1 MTASKRIAAAILRH
15 NRLFAL
21 LLALVV
27 AVLAAGIPRLEFSTD
42 NRAFFSRDNPEYRDL
57 LALDADYTGT
67 DGLLF
72 LLVPPKGAAFDP
84 ATLEALRDF
93 TDDAWQIPYVLRVD
107 SPVNLSLS
115 RSEGD
120 EILIEPLL
128 PDTGPLTDDDAT
140 RFRKGL
146 ADLDEAE
153 GRFVSEGGDAF
164 GMSVQLVLP
173 GTEAGRDEAQ
183 AHVTGMLDA
192 WRAAHPGWQFR
203 VTGGFLGGLALE
215 RIAIEDL
222 TWLVP
227 LAALIVVVILLYMM
241 RTVVGAVTTIVVAV
255 CGTVATLG
263 IAGWTGIVLTAGTA
277 ISPLSVLVLLTASC
291 IHIMLSWMR
300 ALDGDAPDRA
310 IAAALEENLGA
321 VTVTNLTTAIGFLC
335 LNFSQAPPLRDM
347 GNIIAFGL
355 LVGLAATLVVVPLGL
370 RFDRREHAARI
381 PVTHTMMD
389 RLALGVLR
397 RWKLWLW
404 LFPIGVLVA
413 ITGILRIGYDDSIF
427 RYFSPRTE
435 FRQSADAISEKL
447 SGLDSLQFS
456 FEAPE
461 GSVFDPAF
469 LASVDRFANW
479 LETQPEVISVTS
491 IADILKRMNAAMT
504 GDETRRL
511 PDSREANA
519 QLMMLYEFSLPPGH
533 DLTST
538 IDVSRTKTR
547 LIAGLRVASSNET
560 RDLAARSEAWL
571 ARNEPVIATRASG
584 ISVAFARLSQQN
596 NRQMLLGLGV
606 VLAAISGIMML
617 TLRSFTYGVISLVPN
632 LVPAVLA
639 FGLWGY
645 TFRDVNL
652 GSTVVT
658 TMTFGIVVDDTVH
671 FLMHYL
677 RRRRAGLAAEPALR
691 DTFSVVGAAIII
703 TSLAL
708 MAGFAVMTLSGFVIN
723 RHIGA
728 LTVFVVGFALL
739 ADLLFLPALLLALKK
754 GRR

>member
-1 MTASKRIAAAILRH
+1 MTASQRIARAILRH
-15 NRLFAL
+15 NRLFLLVLAL
-21 LLALVV
+21 LVAGLAT
-27 AVLAAGIPRLEFSTD
+27 GIPRLQFSTD

-57 LALDADYTGT
+57 LALDAAYNST

-72 LLVPPKGAAFDP
+72 LLTPPEGAAFDP
-84 ATLEALRDF
+84 DTLTALRDF
-93 TDDAWQIPYVLRVD
+93 TDDAWQVPYVLRVD
-107 SPVNLSLS
+107 SPVNLTLS

-128 PDTGPLTDDDAT
+128 PDTGPLALADAT
-140 RFRKGL
+140 RFREGL

-153 GRFVSEGGDAF
+153 GRFVSADGDAF
-164 GMSVQLVLP
+164 GMSLQLVLP
-173 GTEAGRDEAQ
+173 GTEAGRDEAA
-183 AHVTGMLDA
+183 AHVDAMLGG
-192 WRAAHPGWQFR
+192 WRAAHPGWSFR

-215 RIAIEDL
+215 RIAIQDL

-227 LAALIVVVILLYMM
+227 LAALMVVAVLLFMM
-241 RTVVGAVTTIVVAV
+241 RTIVGAITTLVVAI

-291 IHIMLSWMR
+291 IHVLLSWMR
-300 ALDGDAPDRA
+300 ALDSDGPDRA
-310 IAAALEENLGA
+310 IETALEENLGA

-355 LVGLAATLVVVPLGL
+355 LVGLAATLVVVPAGL
-370 RFDRREHAARI
+370 RFDRRAHAARI
-381 PVTHTMMD
+381 PITPAMMQGIATAI
-389 RLALGVLR
+389 LT

-404 LFPIGVLVA
+404 LFPVAVLVA

-427 RYFSPRTE
+427 RYFAPRTE
-435 FRQSADAISEKL
+435 FRQSADAIQDKL

-456 FEAPE
+456 FKAPD

-469 LASVDRFANW
+469 LASVDRFAEW
-479 LETQPEVISVTS
+479 LAAQPGVVSVTS
-491 IADILKRMNAAMT
+491 IADILKRMNGAMT
-504 GDETRRL
+504 GEDAAL
-511 PDSREANA
+511 PDSREAGA

-538 IDVSRTKTR
+538 IDVSRTQTR

-560 RDLAARSEAWL
+560 RDLADRAEAWL
-571 ARNEPVIATRASG
+571 AANEPAIASRASG
-584 ISVAFARLSQQN
+584 VSIAFARLSQQN
-596 NRQMLLGLGV
+596 NRQMLMGLAV
-606 VLAAISGIMML
+606 VLAAISGIMVL
-617 TLRSFTYGVISLVPN
+617 TLRSFTYGAISLVPN

-677 RRRRAGLAAEPALR
+677 RRRRAGRVAEAALR
-691 DTFSVVGAAIII
+691 DTFSVVGAAIVI

-708 MAGFAVMTLSGFVIN
+708 MAGFAVMMLSGFVIN

-739 ADLLFLPALLLALKK
+739 ADLLFLPALLLALK